1 MKLFTAHPRSIGET
15 YFEHMR
21 VASSFG
27 WPMLGAGIACLLHG
41 IFPFL
46 FQHTGSTVVR
56 RLHAR
61 MVTNRVR
68 AERSNQRGQQLDWC
82 I

>member
-1 MKLFTAHPRSIGET
+1 MNLFTAHPRSVGET

-27 WPMLGAGIACLLHG
+27 WPMLAAGMACLLHG

-61 MVTNRVR
+61 MVNNRDRV
-68 AERSNQRGQQLDWC
+68 ERSNQRGQQLDLC